1 MAEINIKDVVGASR
15 ETVFSTFRDELV
27 ELLPHLP
34 DVKSIEVKEREEPN
48 ESTVK
53 VVNLWKADAAEIP
66 RLAQAF
72 VKPEM
77 LEWTDYAT
85 WNAEQWTCEWEMEV
99 GFLSEAVTCKGTT
112 TYAEKGDDRTEVVI
126 RGDLTVDARKI
137 PGVPR
142 IGAGKIGDVI
152 EGFVVRLITPNLT
165 QVNRGLE
172 SYLRARE

>member
-1 MAEINIKDVVGASR
+1 MAEINIKDTVQADR
-15 ETVFSTFRDELV
+15 KTVFATFRDELV

-34 DVKSIEVKEREEPN
+34 DIKSIEVKDRNEPDDD
-48 ESTVK
+48 TVK

-72 VKPEM
+72 IKPEM
-77 LEWTDYAT
+77 LEWTDYAS
-85 WNAEQWTCEWEMEV
+85 WHADSWTCNWNMEV
-99 GFLSEAVTCKGTT
+99 GFLKEAVTCKGTT
-112 TYAEKGDDRTEVVI
+112 TYAEKGDQTEVTI
-126 RGDLTVDARKI
+126 KGELTVDARKI

-152 EGFVVRLITPNLT
+152 ESFVVRLITPNLT

-172 SYLRARE
+172 SYLKAKA

>member
-1 MAEINIKDVVGASR
+1 MAEINIKDVVKADR
-15 ETVFSTFRDELV
+15 ATVFTTFRDDLV
-27 ELLPHLP
+27 ALLPHLP
-34 DVKSIEVKEREEPN
+34 DIKDIEVKEREE
-48 ESTVK
+48 EGAVVK
-53 VVNLWKADAAEIP
+53 VVNFWKADAAEIP

-85 WNAEQWTCEWEMEV
+85 WDGEKWTCSWNMEV

-112 TYAEKGDDRTEVVI
+112 TYAEKGEDQTEVTI
-126 RGDLTVDARKI
+126 KGELTVDARKI

-142 IGAGKIGDVI
+142 LGAGKIGDVI

-172 SYLRARE
+172 SYLKSKG